1 MVTKIYWGKEK
12 KSDNQDC
19 TIDEVEAQKKNLPNI
34 EILNWER

>member
-19 TIDEVEAQKKNLPNI
+19 TIDEVEAQKRKLTKH
-34 EILNWER
+34 